1 MSKPDFTIC
10 TYHNFTIGN
19 LKQLKNRLNKVEP
32 QDVVAISIIDDIIK
46 DIRVAKKMGQRM
58 ENRLKKYRKSIELLG
73 YERKYK

>member
-1 MSKPDFTIC
+1 MLQDLTLC

-19 LKQLKNRLNKVEP
+19 LKQLKNRIKKVEP